1 MKKRLRYHIVIA
13 LFTLL
18 LASCGANKEI
28 TNQSNQTS
36 QSQNNQRFGIVNEM
50 LEQARQY
57 YITALEKQNLNSTIE
72 AINNFEAALRTINNL
87 SYYPGIDNNEAY
99 KELEASIIDDY
110 RSLVE
115 GLTELPEGVSFA
127 AYEEWMTQI
136 APEID
141 ISFDDPRDDYVK
153 TIIPADIPLE
163 YNTHVEQWVNYFT
176 GRGRGVMNRWLSR
189 SGKYFPMMSKIF
201 KEEGVPQQ
209 LLYLSMMESGLNP
222 TARSWASAV
231 GLWQF
236 IKSTGQMYGLQTGF
250 YIDERRDP
258 VKSTRAAARHLRDLH
273 TSLGDWY
280 LALAAYN
287 CGEGRVR
294 RALKRSSGNDFWSIR
309 KHLPKETRN
318 YVPTYI
324 AVSLIAMEP
333 EKYGFNDYVLERPYD
348 FETFNIP
355 GSIDLVYL
363 SSAVGVDLL
372 TLQDMNPELTQLST
386 PDNFPGGYPLK
397 IPKGTYD
404 VLASN
409 LENIPES
416 AKRTYLVHTVKKGET
431 ITRVA
436 QRYGISKY
444 DLADANNISTN
455 SRLYAGVEL
464 RIPVSVNLAE
474 NNFASNPD
482 VQTAQDISSE
492 GYISPYASL
501 NKDNQLSEN
510 ISIAMNEET
519 DELTTDTED
528 VDSDLIAIRNEL
540 NETNTTSS
548 DVLVPANLVPVY
560 YHVKRNDSLLGIADL
575 FHSRVSDIRNWNDIP
590 YTSTIRVGQKLTI
603 YVREDRK
610 DFYASLDNQTAL
622 EKTVVQ
628 NTVNRSSNNLVYH
641 RIKKGE
647 NLGLIA
653 SRYGVSVRELRDWN
667 SIVGNKIIAGSNLK
681 VYTDGGPKNVS
692 TELVNTNNSN
702 LYRYKIKRGD
712 TISEIAERFGVS
724 VAMLRKWNNLTGNNI
739 VAGRTLKIY
748 SSTNTSALGDN
759 TTKSASNTSFHKV
772 KPGET
777 IGQIAETYKVRVAD
791 IKSWNNLSSDK
802 ILAGATLKIHS
813 DAGVHDIP
821 VTNVKN
827 ETKRTENTRTNT
839 QFHTVQRGESLYSIS
854 KKYNIPVAKLKQ
866 LNDMKDNKIV
876 VGQRLRVG

>member
-1 MKKRLRYHIVIA
+1 MKKALQILSVIS
-13 LFTLL
+13 L
-18 LASCGANKEI
+18 LALLNISCGANKEI
-28 TNQSNQTS
+28 INKTS
-36 QSQNNQRFGIVNEM
+36 QEDTSSKYPSYGIVSEM

-57 YITALEKQNLNSTIE
+57 YVEGLEKQNLNSTVE
-72 AINNFEAALRTINNL
+72 AIQNFESALRTINNL

-99 KELEASIIDDY
+99 KELESAIIEDY
-110 RSLVE
+110 RGLVDN
-115 GLTELPEGVSFA
+115 LTELPDGVSFA
-127 AYEEWMTQI
+127 AYEEWMAQA

-141 ISFDDPRDDYVK
+141 INFDDTKEEYTRV
-153 TIIPADIPLE
+153 IIPADIPLE
-163 YNTHVEQWVNYFT
+163 YNNHVEQWVNYFT
-176 GRGRGVMNRWLSR
+176 GRGRGAMNRWLTR
-189 SGKYFPMMSKIF
+189 SGKYFPMMAKIF

-294 RALKRSSGNDFWSIR
+294 RALKRSGGNDFWSIR

-324 AVSLIAMEP
+324 AVSLIALEP
-333 EKYGFNDYVLERPYD
+333 EKYGFTDYTPERPYD
-348 FETFNIP
+348 TEVFNVP

-363 SSAVGVDLL
+363 SSALGVDLL

-386 PDNFPGGYPLK
+386 PDNYPNGYPLK
-397 IPKGTYD
+397 IPKGSYNL
-404 VLASN
+404 LASN

-416 AKRTYLVHTVKKGET
+416 AKRNYIVHKVRKGET

-436 QRYGISKY
+436 QRYGVSKY

-464 RIPVSVNLAE
+464 RIPVSGNLTE
-474 NNFASNPD
+474 NNIAYNPD
-482 VQTAQDISSE
+482 VQTAQE
-492 GYISPYASL
+492 NTGYVSPYASL
-501 NKDNQLSEN
+501 NKENLS
-510 ISIAMNEET
+510 T
-519 DELTTDTED
+519 ELITQTVTED
-528 VDSDLIAIRNEL
+528 QLPLLEEQNLVDSEEIR
-540 NETNTTSS
+540 ETNK
-548 DVLVPANLVPVY
+548 DALVPADLVPVF

-575 FHSRVSDIRNWNDIP
+575 FHARVSDLRNWNDIP
-590 YTSTIRVGQKLTI
+590 YTSTIRIGQKLTI
-603 YVREDRK
+603 YVSEDRK

-628 NTVNRSSNNLVYH
+628 NTLNKGTGNLVNH
-641 RIKKGE
+641 RIRRGE

-653 SRYGVSVRELRDWN
+653 SRYGVSVRELREWN
-667 SIVGNKIIAGSNLK
+667 NIVGNKIIAGRNLK
-681 VYTDGGPKNVS
+681 VYSDGGPKN
-692 TELVNTNNSN
+692 TGPELVNDNNSN

-712 TISEIAERFGVS
+712 TIGEIAERFGVS
-724 VAMLRKWNNLTGNNI
+724 SAMIRKWNNISGNKI
-739 VAGRTLKIY
+739 VAGKTLKIY
-748 SSTNTSALGDN
+748 SSTNTSTLGDI
-759 TTKSASNTSFHKV
+759 TTKTTSNTNYHKV

-777 IGQIAETYKVRVAD
+777 ISQIAETYKVRIAD
-791 IKSWNNLSSDK
+791 IKTWNNLTGDK
-802 ILAGATLKIHS
+802 IIAGSTLKLFS
-813 DAGVHDIP
+813 NAGVHDLP
-821 VTNVKN
+821 ETSVKTTS
-827 ETKRTENTRTNT
+827 TKNAGAKY
-839 QFHTVQRGESLYSIS
+839 HTVQKGESLYSIS

-866 LNDMKDNKIV
+866 LNEMRENKIII
-876 VGQRLRVG
+876 GQRIRVG

>member
-1 MKKRLRYHIVIA
+1 MIKRLHFQIVIA

-18 LASCGANKEI
+18 LAACGANKEI
-28 TNQSNQTS
+28 TDKNNQNNFPQNQT
-36 QSQNNQRFGIVNEM
+36 RFGIVNEM

-57 YITALEKQNLNSTIE
+57 YITAIEKQNVNSTVE

-87 SYYPGIDNNEAY
+87 SYYPGIDHNEAY
-99 KELEASIIDDY
+99 KELESSIIDDY

-115 GLTELPEGVSFA
+115 GLTELPDGVSFA

-141 ISFDDPRDDYVK
+141 ISFDDPREDYVK

-163 YNTHVEQWVNYFT
+163 YNNHVEQWVNYFT
-176 GRGRGVMNRWLSR
+176 GRGKGAMTRWLTR
-189 SGKYFPMMSKIF
+189 SGKYFPMMTRIF

-209 LLYLSMMESGLNP
+209 LVYLSMMESGLNP

-236 IKSTGQMYGLQTGF
+236 IKSTGQMYGLQTNF

-258 VKSTRAAARHLRDLH
+258 VKSTRAAAQHLRDLY

-294 RALKRSSGNDFWSIR
+294 RALKRSGGNDFWSIR

-324 AVSLIAMEP
+324 AVSVIALEP
-333 EKYGFNDYVLERPYD
+333 EKYGFADYIPERPYD
-348 FETFNIP
+348 TEIFNIP

-363 SSAVGVDLL
+363 SSAVGTDLL

-386 PDNFPGGYPLK
+386 PDDYPGGYPLK
-397 IPKGTYD
+397 IPKGSYSL
-404 VLASN
+404 LASN

-416 AKRTYLVHTVKKGET
+416 AKRTYLVHTVRKGET

-436 QRYGISKY
+436 QRYGVSKY

-464 RIPVSVNLAE
+464 RIPVSVNLAD
-474 NNFASNPD
+474 NNFAYNPD
-482 VQTAQDISSE
+482 IQTAQDGNSE
-492 GYISPYASL
+492 GYVSPYASL
-501 NKDNQLSEN
+501 NKDNTISSEILLAEN
-510 ISIAMNEET
+510 NEIN
-519 DELTTDTED
+519 D
-528 VDSDLIAIRNEL
+528 VENSERLDNDLIAINEEL
-540 NETNTTSS
+540 TSKKEVVS
-548 DVLVPANLVPVY
+548 DVLVPPNLVPVY

-575 FHSRVSDIRNWNDIP
+575 FHARVSDLRNWNDIP
-590 YTSTIRVGQKLTI
+590 YTSTIKVGQKLTI
-603 YVREDRK
+603 YVMEDKK

-622 EKTVVQ
+622 EKSIVQ
-628 NTVNRSSNNLVYH
+628 NNVNKSSSSLINH
-641 RIKKGE
+641 RIRRGE

-653 SRYGVSVRELRDWN
+653 SRYGVSVRELREWN
-667 SIVGNKIIAGSNLK
+667 NISGNKILAGKNLK
-681 VYTDGGPKNVS
+681 IYTDGGPKS
-692 TELVNTNNSN
+692 TTAELTNTNNSN

-724 VAMLRKWNNLTGNNI
+724 VAMLRKWNNINGNNI
-739 VAGRTLKIY
+739 VAGKTLKIY
-748 SSTNTSALGDN
+748 SSTSTNTLGDI
-759 TTKSASNTSFHKV
+759 TTKNTANANYHIV

-777 IGQIAETYKVRVAD
+777 ISQIAEKYKVKIAD
-791 IKSWNNLSSDK
+791 IRTWNNLSGDK
-802 ILAGATLKIHS
+802 ILAGSTLKVFSNAGIH
-813 DAGVHDIP
+813 DLP
-821 VTNVKN
+821 VNNSTV
-827 ETKRTENTRTNT
+827 ETKKNDNVRSNA
-839 QFHTVQRGESLYSIS
+839 QLHTVQRGESLYSIS

-866 LNDMKDNKIV
+866 LNELKDNKIII
-876 VGQRLRVG
+876 GQRLRVG